1 MRLVCTPTKRTDR
14 QACVETLEGRSLL
27 SAAPIAAS
35 PAALHHAAK
44 PVRVPPT
51 ITGAFTGLA
60 GANFG
65 DSPSNVRLTITSETS
80 KGVLAGKLLMAGG
93 NTTID
98 YPMAGTVGKLGNFN
112 LHATTKGH
120 HNTRISGKVS
130 SDTNRLN
137 GQYFGSM
144 VAHRNPHTKFLII
157 RTVLPP
163 AGTLITGS
171 LADSTFKSSNW
182 KTLHYGDSGSGT
194 GAFTATGGDPGAGWH
209 VTNNVGINYM
219 STDSF
224 YKAAAYSPAFG
235 GEVLSLTF
243 QYDFVTS
250 LTNAQGQGTA
260 PAILQNGIV
269 YVLDTPDYS
278 YPQSW
283 KAELWTNL
291 TAADFVNR
299 DEQAHHPDFS
309 ASGAPMQFGFTNAN
323 YGGVLSNR
331 STLSSFD
338 NFAVTINAVAP
349 AV

>member
-1 MRLVCTPTKRTDR
+1 MRLVRTPIERTDR
-14 QACVETLEGRSLL
+14 RPCIESLEGRGLL
-27 SAAPIAAS
+27 SATAIAEHPPAPH
-35 PAALHHAAK
+35 PAAR
-44 PVRVPPT
+44 PVHVPPN
-51 ITGAFTGLA
+51 ITGAFIGLA

-65 DSPSNVRLTITSETS
+65 DSPSDVELTITSETS
-80 KGVLAGKLLMAGG
+80 KGVLTGKLIMAGG

-98 YPMAGTVGKLGNFN
+98 YPMVGTVGKVGNFT
-112 LHATTKGH
+112 LHANIRGR

-130 SDTNRLN
+130 PDANRLH

-157 RTVLPP
+157 RTMLPA
-163 AGTLITGS
+163 AGTLITDS
-171 LADSTFKSSNW
+171 LADSAFNARNW
-182 KTLHYGDSGSGT
+182 KTLHYGPSGSGS

-235 GEVLSLTF
+235 GEVLSLNF

-291 TAADFVNR
+291 TADDFVDR
-299 DEQAHHPDFS
+299 DEQARHPDFS
-309 ASGAPMQFGFTNAN
+309 ANGAPMQFGFTNAN

-338 NFAVTINAVAP
+338 NFSVTINSIAP
-349 AV
+349 RA